1 MWGGGSRI
9 LICCRTGLPDGDND
23 DDDDGDDDDIGG
35 DDVEDG
41 GDDSGKAIWIQGHI
55 APACLHSPTT
65 ASSNL
70 FSPPMDFYQADAGA
84 DFNLFFYPFIQT
96 VTKFKFN

>member
-1 MWGGGSRI
+1 MMITKSNLDFIQGYKAGHG
-9 LICCRTGLPDGDND
+9 DGDGDGGD
-23 DDDDGDDDDIGG
+23 DDDDD

-84 DFNLFFYPFIQT
+84 DFNLFFYPFILS
-96 VTKFKFN
+96 KD